1 MKNSKFLKILLSVNA
16 VIALE
21 NKTEEL
27 PAGCRW
33 TEWVNSDHP
42 SKIDDFSSIDGKFSY
57 LKLLRG
63 LSDLRTMDHSLWSKH
78 N

>member
-1 MKNSKFLKILLSVNA
+1 MSVSA
-16 VIALE
+16 VVALE

-42 SKIDDFSSIDGKFSY
+42 SKIDDFSSIDGKFPSHIIVRRHNGLLPNKTDHMFFIQ
-57 LKLLRG
+57 LKMKR
-63 LSDLRTMDHSLWSKH
+63 MKQ
-78 N
+78 